1 MSLEIGRDL
10 ETNEAFCL
18 KTKDVVASRTYIAS
32 ETRFGKSH
40 TCRKIVEE
48 CFGQVGIIII
58 DPEGEYASL
67 REKYGFIIIGR
78 DIPIEVETETVKT
91 TTAEFMAQQVLN
103 AGASAII
110 DLSVIEDF
118 DAGKEYVDSFLRRFF
133 HLQTTAKKPYLV
145 IWEEAEDF
153 APESG
158 APGTRTCL
166 ETAITYARRGGK
178 RGIGVIYVGHRP
190 AWISKGIL
198 SQCPNKAIGR
208 IESTDMKAL
217 EDYARIPG
225 SIIESLVPKT
235 NEKGETLSPGPSR
248 GEFYFVGDWVEKPT
262 FVKVGPVKTT
272 HLGASPDI
280 IPPSPKE
287 IEDVIASSLKGL
299 PQFVKELQP
308 AIASTKEVEG
318 KVRTELEGKY
328 KARIEAIQ
336 RTADE
341 KAERKFKVVI
351 DNLKELNEKLS
362 RSQALQPTAPISD
375 VLEHPIV
382 RTRMSELSDKQRDL
396 LTKIEREPDLTRQQL
411 AAFLTTSTDSVGNM
425 INTINRTFRAEVIV
439 GDGKPNK
446 YKSMLKRL
454 FLMDVAKREIEE
466 LQRLQNTVG
475 ELRTMLRSR
484 DLTIE
489 QIRAQNNELKGKGT
503 EAENYRVALEKANVK
518 VSSMT
523 AENAKLVEEKKELIL
538 AGKAG
543 EALTTVIN
551 MIMDRRLQ
559 GISTGLSQVDMDKI
573 RGLISAEVQK
583 IPSLDVDKIRGLIET
598 ELEKVKSTFS
608 TQPAAG
614 PGTAITLEQKVTHFD
629 MVKTEEHLQASKD
642 NLQGRIIFLITKG
655 FWEDR
660 HKRQEVV
667 EELSNNGWNH
677 DGKEVDSVLLELCQ
691 KGVFHR
697 KPGQGNYLYY
707 TLQPEAKERIHE

>member
-1 MSLEIGRDL
+1 MSLEIGHDL
-10 ETNEAFCL
+10 ETNKAFCL

-48 CFGQVGIIII
+48 CFGHVGIIII

-78 DIPIEVETETVKT
+78 DIPIEVETETLKA
-91 TTAEFMAQQVLN
+91 TTAEFMAQQILS

-118 DAGKEYVDSFLRRFF
+118 EAGKEYVDSFLRRFF

-225 SIIESLVPKT
+225 SIVERLVPKT
-235 NEKGETLSPGPSR
+235 NETGETIYPGPSR

-308 AIASTKEVEG
+308 AIASTKEIEA
-318 KVRTELEGKY
+318 KVRTELDGKY
-328 KARIEAIQ
+328 RARIEAIQ
-336 RTADE
+336 RTAND
-341 KAERKFKVVI
+341 KAERKFKVEI
-351 DNLKELNEKLS
+351 DHLRELNDKLS
-362 RSQALQPTAPISD
+362 RSQALQPTSPVTD

-382 RTRMSELSDKQRDL
+382 KTRMSELSDKGHDL
-396 LTKIEREPDLTRQQL
+396 LVKVEREQGLTRQQL
-411 AAFLTTSTDSVGNM
+411 AAFLTTSTDSVATL
-425 INTINRTFRAEVIV
+425 IATINRVFRADVIV
-439 GDGKPNK
+439 GEGKPIK
-446 YKSMLKRL
+446 YRSMLKRL
-454 FLMDVAKREIEE
+454 FITDIGKREIEE
-466 LQRLQNTVG
+466 LARLQG
-475 ELRTMLRSR
+475 ELGQKKLVIETLQVQNERLKKENGDSNQKLR
-484 DLTIE
+484 E
-489 QIRAQNNELKGKGT
+489 
-503 EAENYRVALEKANVK
+503 VVPALEKLQKTSQQQV
-518 VSSMT
+518 
-523 AENAKLVEEKKELIL
+523 VEIERLKREYQELAL
-538 AGKAG
+538 MSKAG
-543 EALTTVIN
+543 MALSAGIKEIVDNRLKEIHPASVAANPVDEKRIVEIVKQQAEPFLLN
-551 MIMDRRLQ
+551 MQKTLEERLSGVTPQ
-559 GISTGLSQVDMDKI
+559 
-573 RGLISAEVQK
+573 
-583 IPSLDVDKIRGLIET
+583 PSE
-598 ELEKVKSTFS
+598 
-608 TQPAAG
+608 
-614 PGTAITLEQKVTHFD
+614 GTAISLEQKVTHFD
-629 MVKTEEHLQASKD
+629 LQKDEVHLKTD
-642 NLQGRIIFLITKG
+642 TTNLQGRILKIITEG
-655 FWEDR
+655 FFDTR
-660 HKRQEVV
+660 HTKKEVFT
-667 EELSNNGWNH
+667 ELSHHGWSH
-677 DGKEVDSVLLELCQ
+677 DESEVETELVNLCQ
-691 KGVFHR
+691 LGVFYR
-697 KPGQGNYLYY
+697 KISTGKAWWY
-707 TLQPEAKERIHE
+707 TLQPEAKNLIHA